1 MSKHTPGPWEV
12 VGQHVFT
19 MLGATNAN
27 GSTASDRD
35 GWNIATINPWSCTN
49 QDEEEEDMPASEVI
63 ANAVLI
69 AAAPELLDALEK
81 IKIRLEVYL
90 DDERDM
96 AESSMQLCLDYAQQ
110 AIAKARG
117 EQ

>member
-1 MSKHTPGPWEV
+1 MNNLHTPGPW
-12 VGQHVFT
+12 
-19 MLGATNAN
+19 MLTERTIYALNEQGANRFHASVRDNYAPTYELNAN
-27 GSTASDRD
+27 ARL
-35 GWNIATINPWSCTN
+35 
-49 QDEEEEDMPASEVI
+49 M
-63 ANAVLI
+63 

-81 IKIRLEVYL
+81 IKLRLEVYL

-117 EQ
+117 EQC